1 MIKSTV
7 QFITVDLVGAF
18 GIIFLLIYISATKNI
33 LDIIYLFFIIV
44 FYFRIKFY
52 QWKKYH

>member
-1 MIKSTV
+1 MIKDTV
-7 QFITVDLVGAF
+7 QFLTVDLVGVF

>member
-7 QFITVDLVGAF
+7 QFITVDLVSLVGMV
-18 GIIFLLIYISATKNI
+18 FLLIYISATQNI
-33 LDIIYLFFIIV
+33 LDVIYLFFMII

>member
-7 QFITVDLVGAF
+7 QFITGDLVSLVGMV
-18 GIIFLLIYISATKNI
+18 FLLIYISATQNI
-33 LDIIYLFFIIV
+33 LDVIYLFFMII